1 MKKLFSTLA
10 LIMCLFTMTFAQILE
25 PVKWDAQ
32 ISQDGKNAEITL
44 TATIDDTWHIYGLE
58 ETDKFIVK

>member
-10 LIMCLFTMTFAQILE
+10 LVLCIFTMAFAQILE

-32 ISQDGKNAEITL
+32 IEQDGKNAEIIL

-58 ETDKFIVK
+58 ANSTT